1 VLQGDHPVQG
11 TSRKRPVG
19 LRLGFSSDDFG
30 YAIDLGL
37 PGQTRLSTSAF
48 LHDPEIKRECIWN
61 GEILR
66 PSALLVDNDGWFEV
80 EMQQRGLLRPLEA
93 AELSSMERCVTCC
106 GSRRS

>member
-37 PGQTRLSTSAF
+37 P
-48 LHDPEIKRECIWN
+48 
-61 GEILR
+61 
-66 PSALLVDNDGWFEV
+66 ALLVLNEP
-80 EMQQRGLLRPLEA
+80 ETRLR
-93 AELSSMERCVTCC
+93 
-106 GSRRS
+106 